1 MDVFGGLEYGPI
13 WMYLIKTIVLICNW
27 VFEYCFKIEQDKP
40 VTEVNSSLFIQV
52 SFILDMTKVRKSY
65 FCWII

>member
-13 WMYLIKTIVLICNW
+13 WMYLTKTLVLICNW
-27 VFEYCFKIEQDKP
+27 AFESFFKIEQDKP
-40 VTEVNSSLFIQV
+40 VREVNSSLFIQF

-65 FCWII
+65 LCWII